1 MGKEFRFLKWFE
13 LVLFYGVWFVA
24 ILSLVAIYCAYNV
37 ISVWPLP
44 FSEYIQPENMADL
57 VSFSL
62 VCMSLSLGVSFS
74 RVMSPKRNGFLY
86 ATLMVLCVVVIF
98 FWLKNLSN
106 LGHSDA
112 EILGDVLSVLF
123 VFVIMSVVFAVRFF
137 WIRFTTREERSHTR
151 QIESRKGILGNKEV
165 KQINDLR

>member
-1 MGKEFRFLKWFE
+1 MGKEFPFLKWFE

-57 VSFSL
+57 ISFSL
-62 VCMSLSLGVSFS
+62 FWMSLSLGVSFS
-74 RVMSPKRNGFLY
+74 RVMSTNRNGFLY
-86 ATLMVLCVVVIF
+86 ATLMILCVVVIF
-98 FWLKNLSN
+98 IWLKNLAN
-106 LGHSDA
+106 FGYRDA
-112 EILGDVLSVLF
+112 EILEDVLF

-137 WIRFTTREERSHTR
+137 WIRFTTREESSHTR

-165 KQINDLR
+165 KQIKDLR